1 MSVQLEFV
9 GHACFR
15 LWEDGRPT
23 IVMDPYT
30 PATLKFDDDGSRLT
44 ADTVIVSSLN
54 DPAHDNVELVN
65 GNPQIINALDVARGE
80 ASAEIN
86 GEPLITVPAGE
97 APDHTDHSPND
108 NALYA
113 FKAGDFWIL
122 HMGDLGYG
130 LTPEQ
135 LAPFVG
141 HCDMFLVITGEM
153 NTPSHEEL
161 DPMIDFLRPKWV
173 VPMHYNLPPVSF
185 GMNRVEKFIAH
196 RCMDPVIYPRHHTVT
211 LPLPEL
217 SPDGPTIVV
226 PEPSGYKP
234 TSPSAGPSR

>member
-15 LWEDGRPT
+15 VWEDGRPT

-30 PATLKFDDDGSRLT
+30 PATVKLDDDGSRL
-44 ADTVIVSSLN
+44 AAETVIVSSLN
-54 DPAHDNVELVN
+54 DPAHDNVGLVS
-65 GNPQIINALDVARGE
+65 GNPRIINALDVARGE
-80 ASAEIN
+80 ADAVVN
-86 GEPLITVPAGE
+86 GEPLITVQARE
-97 APDHTDHSPND
+97 HPDHTLHSPND

-113 FKAGDFWIL
+113 FKAGDFRIL

-141 HCDMFLVITGEM
+141 HCDVFLVITGEA

-173 VPMHYNLPPVSF
+173 VPMHYNLSPITFDMS
-185 GMNRVEKFIAH
+185 RVEDFIAH
-196 RCMDPVIYPRHHTVT
+196 RGKDPVIYPRHHTVT

-226 PEPSGYKP
+226 PEPSGYEP
-234 TSPSAGPSR
+234 IVP